1 MWRSLDYVYGALCLS
16 KLSDPGQNCAAPP
29 HPGPSSAD
37 PPHIRVLPLPP
48 RTPGPRLNTPSSL
61 SQGLEAQLRRAALG
75 AHSTGSPRPFRL
87 CDPADWVS
95 RSLSF
100 PTRCLTTGRRFGAH
114 HNSFWSPESSTLSW
128 AVSLCAF
135 DFLLEPGSRG
145 WPRQK
150 LTRQDGSPS
159 PC

>member
-1 MWRSLDYVYGALCLS
+1 MSMGLYAYRSCLALVRT
-16 KLSDPGQNCAAPP
+16 ARRP
-29 HPGPSSAD
+29 HIRVSLPLT

-61 SQGLEAQLRRAALG
+61 SQGPEAQLRRAALG
-75 AHSTGSPRPFRL
+75 ARSTGSPRPFRL
-87 CDPADWVS
+87 RDPTDWVS
-95 RSLSF
+95 QSLSF
-100 PTRCLTTGRRFGAH
+100 PTRCLTAGRRFGAH
-114 HNSFWSPESSTLSW
+114 HNSFWSPESSTLSR

-150 LTRQDGSPS
+150 LTRQEGSPS